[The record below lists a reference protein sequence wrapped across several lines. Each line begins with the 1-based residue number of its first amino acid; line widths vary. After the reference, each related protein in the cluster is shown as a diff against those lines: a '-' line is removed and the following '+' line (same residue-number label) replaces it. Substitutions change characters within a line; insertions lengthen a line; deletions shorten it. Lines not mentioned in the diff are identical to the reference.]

1 MKASQ
6 SYFLTKEGREA
17 ILQVLS
23 ERRMSCRELATQLGM
38 IPGTLSS
45 RLHAHICT
53 PTIVAEKIYDL
64 LESPADLLFLTQYAT
79 RQPVEL
85 YVPHFF
91 TRENITVETKRR
103 ELESL
108 ERKLAE
114 KLAETGSAH
123 TTYENILQPYF
134 TEIDLAFKGADR
146 LGKLEMLNGLDQL
159 ITKYAGEVA

>member
-1 MKASQ
+1 MKATQ

-23 ERRMSCRELATQLGM
+23 ERRMSCKELARQLGM
-38 IPGTLSS
+38 ISGTLSA

-53 PTIVAEKIYDL
+53 PAIVAEKIYDL

-79 RQPVEL
+79 RQPAEL
-85 YVPHFF
+85 YVPRFF
-91 TRENITVETKRR
+91 MTENITVETKRR

-114 KLAETGSAH
+114 ITSAY
-123 TTYENILQPYF
+123 TKYENILQPYF